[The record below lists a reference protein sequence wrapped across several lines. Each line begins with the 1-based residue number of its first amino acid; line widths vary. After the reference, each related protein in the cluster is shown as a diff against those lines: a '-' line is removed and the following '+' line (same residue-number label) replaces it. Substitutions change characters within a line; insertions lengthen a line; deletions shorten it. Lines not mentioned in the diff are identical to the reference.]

1 MGSEENRKRADSE
14 YGAAKLAEMFGV
26 PYVARGSKKAAA
38 PLLAGSRFMQN
49 MFQANREGWPYQ
61 WGNIANLSDK
71 AVEELGIAGAMREE
85 REGSP
90 RRASSGNTNRMTR
103 KERKEHYKRKAILE
117 REKEEERRRV
127 WQRRH
132 PGASESNWRRREEVR
147 KTRKAQNRAFRKAVR
162 GKRSSSRKS
171 GSR

>member
-1 MGSEENRKRADSE
+1 M
-14 YGAAKLAEMFGV
+14 AEMRGV
-26 PYVARGSKKAAA
+26 PYVPPPRPARRAKPLP

-49 MFQANREGWPYQ
+49 MFAANRNGYPFQ
-61 WGNIANLSDK
+61 WGNVANLSDK
-71 AVEELGIAGAMREE
+71 AIEELGIAGAIHEE

-90 RRASSGNTNRMTR
+90 RRSSSGETNRMTR

-132 PGASESNWRRREEVR
+132 PGASESNWRRREEAR
-147 KTRKAQNRAFRKAVR
+147 KTRKAQSRAFRKSVR

-171 GSR
+171 GSK